1 MARKI
6 ALTKLNATT
15 IDILNTIRNNANFE
29 YQQNIPLID
38 SPADVP
44 TVGEILYGY
53 PALANQFINALV
65 NRIALVR
72 VQSALYNNP
81 YRELKKGFLEYGE
94 TVEEVFVNI
103 VKAIEYSPEKGFER
117 ELKRYTPDAKSA
129 FHIRN
134 WRVIYPITI
143 EREELRAAF
152 LSVEGVTDMIERVV
166 QTVYTASEY
175 DEWLLFK
182 YLIIKNAT
190 HGMMKPVP
198 VDLSDTHNAAIEYR
212 AASNAIT
219 FMSREN
225 NAARVLTATPKD
237 RQYIFMDS
245 HFNAKFDVDVLSA
258 AFNMDKADFMGRLH
272 LIDDFSTFDM
282 DRFSI
287 IMANTDMIEEV
298 TAEELELMKSVNAV
312 LVDSEFFQIY
322 DNLLE
327 MRERDIASTLGWNY
341 FLHVWKIV
349 STSPFANALVFVD
362 NAAEIEAPATITFEV
377 KGVTVNDNGKTIID
391 IGVSDTAALA
401 PMMYNFVTTQE
412 NAEAGVAVHSYG
424 GFILPE
430 GATDV
435 QIAMVIGDKEYTGT
449 ISATAAVGD
458 TVEMSAENP

>member
-15 IDILNTIRNNANFE
+15 MDILNTIRNNANFE

-72 VQSALYNNP
+72 IQSATYNNP
-81 YRELKKGFLEYGE
+81 YRELKKGFLDYGE

-103 VKAIEYSPEKGFER
+103 VKALEYSPEKGYER

-129 FHIRN
+129 FHVRN
-134 WRVIYPITI
+134 WRVIYPVTI

-152 LSVEGVTDMIERVV
+152 LSIEGVTDMIERIV
-166 QTVYTASEY
+166 QVIYTAAEY

-182 YLIIKNAT
+182 YLLIKGIT
-190 HGMMKPVP
+190 HGRMRPVA
-198 VDLSDTHNAAIEYR
+198 VDLSDTKNAAIEYR
-212 AASNAIT
+212 AASNALT
-219 FMSREN
+219 FMSRES

-245 HFNAKFDVDVLSA
+245 HFNAQFDVEVLAA
-258 AFNMDKADFMGRLH
+258 AFNMEKADFMGRLH
-272 LIDDFSTFDM
+272 LIDDFTTFDN

-287 IMANTDMIEEV
+287 IKANTDMIEDV
-298 TAEELELMKSVNAV
+298 TPEELELMASVNAV
-312 LVDSEFFQIY
+312 LVDSEFFQVY
-322 DNLLE
+322 DNLFE

-341 FLHVWKIV
+341 FLHVWKVV

-362 NAAEIEAPATITFEV
+362 SSASIDAPATVTFTI
-377 KGVTVNDNGKTIID
+377 KGVTVNDNGKTIVD
-391 IGVSDTAALA
+391 LGVDDTAALA
-401 PMMYNFVTTQE
+401 PLTYNFVTTQE
-412 NAEAGVAVHSYG
+412 NAEAGVAVHAYG
-424 GFILPE
+424 GIVIPDGVDSVTLTM
-430 GATDV
+430 A
-435 QIAMVIGDKEYTGT
+435 IGDKEYTGT
-449 ISATAAVGD
+449 LASPAVGG

>member
-1 MARKI
+1 MARQI

-72 VQSALYNNP
+72 IQSATYNNP
-81 YRELKKGFLEYGE
+81 YRELKKGFLDYGE

-103 VKAIEYSPEKGFER
+103 VKALEYSPEKGYER

-129 FHIRN
+129 FHVRN
-134 WRVIYPITI
+134 WRVIYPVTI

-152 LSVEGVTDMIERVV
+152 LSIEGVTDMIERIV
-166 QTVYTASEY
+166 QVIYTAAEY

-182 YLIIKNAT
+182 YLLIKAIT
-190 HGMMKPVP
+190 HGRMKPVA
-198 VDLSDTHNAAIEYR
+198 VDLTDDKNAAIEYR

-219 FMSREN
+219 FMNREN

-237 RQYIFMDS
+237 RQYIFMDAR
-245 HFNAKFDVDVLSA
+245 FNAQFDVNVLSA
-258 AFNMDKADFMGRLH
+258 AFNMEKADFMGRLH
-272 LIDDFSTFDM
+272 LIDDWASFDN

-287 IMANTDMIEEV
+287 IKANTDMIEDV
-298 TAEELELMKSVNAV
+298 TAEELELMQSVNAV
-312 LVDSEFFQIY
+312 LVDSEFFQVY
-322 DNLLE
+322 DNLFE

-341 FLHVWKIV
+341 FLHVWKVV
-349 STSPFANALVFVD
+349 STSPFANAIVFVD
-362 NAAEIEAPATITFEV
+362 SSATIEAPATVTFKI
-377 KGVTVNDNGKTIID
+377 KGVSVNDNGKTIVD
-391 IGVSDTAALA
+391 LGVDESVALA
-401 PMMYNFVTTQE
+401 PMNYNFVTTQE

-424 GFILPE
+424 GIIIPDGVDSVTL
-430 GATDV
+430 T
-435 QIAMVIGDKEYTGT
+435 MMIGDTEYTGT
-449 ISATAAVGD
+449 LSAPAVDG